1 MELVKKNVF
10 AGQQRLKNDFVVGLS
25 IARLLVL
32 IIYQFNQGRSE
43 GGKRKEKCP
52 NFPLG
57 IFTLYVT
64 DFLSNKC
71 LRKWN
76 MNTLILVY
84 RLLHFWATA
93 KTFKVAPCHHHAFI
107 PWIQVS
113 TEMIMKCFHYSSCP
127 LFFSTKCS

>member
-1 MELVKKNVF
+1 MKKNVF

-43 GGKRKEKCP
+43 GGGKRKEKCP

-57 IFTLYVT
+57 FFTLYVT

-84 RLLHFWATA
+84 CIFERLQKRLR
-93 KTFKVAPCHHHAFI
+93 
-107 PWIQVS
+107 
-113 TEMIMKCFHYSSCP
+113 
-127 LFFSTKCS
+127 